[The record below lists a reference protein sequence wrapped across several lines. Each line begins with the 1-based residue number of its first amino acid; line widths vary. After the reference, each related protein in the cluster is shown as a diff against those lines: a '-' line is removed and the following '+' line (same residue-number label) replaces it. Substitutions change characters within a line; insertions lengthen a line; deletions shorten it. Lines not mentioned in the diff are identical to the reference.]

1 MDESE
6 LNEIVRLAGGPD
18 FDPYKKQRKDAEK
31 ERKANDFGFSP
42 FLIKR
47 ANAKQPT
54 RQAQRPL
61 FGDLWRTGDLALLVG
76 EPGVGK
82 SLLATQ
88 IAEVIARGAE
98 HSINGVPA
106 PSKPQ
111 RVIYFDFERTQA
123 QFSELYSCQPFPQT
137 PYREEYKFSPNFD
150 IARLDDLS
158 TIPDAF
164 KGSVDGYIRH
174 WVYDVILTGEAKIVI
189 IDNISHV
196 SIGTTIEKMMR
207 SLRVASAESG
217 SSVLVIAHTKPKR
230 RPSAV
235 TLADITRC
243 RSLRELPNS
252 IFAIARST
260 THPDIRYVKD
270 LKSHT
275 TPLTSDIA
283 AAVRSEISLA
293 TDHRPLT
300 TAPAAVLT
308 YRIERLV
315 SPISNPKS
323 QISNSQIANRNCLP
337 PTANCPPA
345 SPFLGLNYLGL
356 SLEPKHLPVPRI
368 GSPRV
373 SSAHVSNG
381 SRRLPTATEALEQG
395 IIDGS
400 YAKYLLGE

>member
-1 MDESE
+1 MYAVVMIGSS
-6 LNEIVRLAGGPD
+6 ACSSQ
-18 FDPYKKQRKDAEK
+18 KMTAECQQS
-31 ERKANDFGFSP
+31 FGTTP
-42 FLIKR
+42 IHVQC
-47 ANAKQPT
+47 ATPE
-54 RQAQRPL
+54 
-61 FGDLWRTGDLALLVG
+61 G
-76 EPGVGK
+76 EK
-82 SLLATQ
+82 
-88 IAEVIARGAE
+88 
-98 HSINGVPA
+98 
-106 PSKPQ
+106 
-111 RVIYFDFERTQA
+111 
-123 QFSELYSCQPFPQT
+123 
-137 PYREEYKFSPNFD
+137 
-150 IARLDDLS
+150 
-158 TIPDAF
+158 F

-275 TPLTSDIA
+275 TPLTADIA
-283 AAVRSEISLA
+283 AAVRSEFMLGPDPTALA
-293 TDHRPLT
+293 LTTDHRPPSA
-300 TAPAAVLT
+300 APAAVLT
-308 YRIERLV
+308 YRIERLP
-315 SPISNPKS
+315 SPLSPT
-323 QISNSQIANRNCLP
+323 ARHCLL

-356 SLEPKHLPVPRI
+356 SLESKHLPAKQQRSTISHPRPKPKELSTI
-368 GSPRV
+368 NMLMSKEYWRY
-373 SSAHVSNG
+373 
-381 SRRLPTATEALEQG
+381 LEP
-395 IIDGS
+395 
-400 YAKYLLGE
+400 

>member
-1 MDESE
+1 MDDSE
-6 LNEIVRLAGGPD
+6 LNEIVKLAGGPN
-18 FDPYKKQRKDAEK
+18 FDPFKKQRKDAEK

-47 ANAKQPT
+47 ASAKQPT
-54 RQAQRPL
+54 RQTQRPL

-98 HSINGVPA
+98 HSINGMPA
-106 PSKPQ
+106 PPKPQ

-123 QFSELYSCQPFPQT
+123 QFSELYSCQPYPQT
-137 PYREEYKFSPNFD
+137 PYREEYKFSSRFD

-164 KGSVDGYIRH
+164 KGRVDGYIRH

-196 SIGTTIEKMMR
+196 AIGTTIEKIMR
-207 SLRVASAESG
+207 ALRVASAESG
-217 SSVLVIAHTKPKR
+217 SSVLVVAHAKPKR
-230 RPSAV
+230 RPSAF

-243 RSLRELPNS
+243 RSLREIPDS

-260 THPDIRYVKD
+260 AHPDIRYVKD

-283 AAVRSEISLA
+283 AAVMS
-293 TDHRPLT
+293 
-300 TAPAAVLT
+300 APGFTPSSAVLT
-308 YRIERLV
+308 YRLERLV
-315 SPISNPKS
+315 SPISNLKS
-323 QISNSQIANRNCLP
+323 QIENPEITDRDSSALRIPHSA
-337 PTANCPPA
+337 
-345 SPFLGLNYLGL
+345 FLGLNYLGL
-356 SLEPKHLPVPRI
+356 SLESKHLPPPRV
-368 GSPRV
+368 SPRV
-373 SSAHVSNG
+373 SSPHVSKG
-381 SRRLPTATEALEQG
+381 SSRLPSATEALAQG